1 MLLGVKLNDVTTDTL
16 SDLVD
21 GKLAVEEV
29 E

>member
-16 SDLVD
+16 RDLVD